1 MSAPTADVLGSYLSE
16 VLGTAVT
23 VSTPRRVAMG
33 QSRAMYIV
41 DADYDG
47 GTHRTILR
55 VEQGGFLGS
64 DSTTEVPVMQAL
76 HRANYPV
83 AEVVAYE
90 PTGSVIGEPFFLMSF
105 VDGVA
110 TELVSTLDDYIRLLD
125 RLHRYD
131 PAEVGLGFLE
141 QPQLPTGPA
150 NALVDKFERT
160 YRSGLVGEPSPLLE
174 EAIAWL
180 RIHAPATDRVCVVH
194 GDPGPGNYMHL
205 DGHITA
211 VVDWEFTHLGDE
223 YFDWAYLIWMRGKR
237 LMDPDAWTARI
248 RDVAGIDLDP
258 ERLRYW
264 RAVNYLMGACIDQT
278 ATRFYRERVMPAP
291 NLLAISTGVHL
302 SALRRLYDTVLA
314 GRAPTVRLD

>member
-1 MSAPTADVLGSYLSE
+1 MAAPEADVLGAYLSE
-16 VLGTAVT
+16 VLGTPVT
-23 VSTPRRVAMG
+23 VSTPTRVAMG
-33 QSRAMYIV
+33 QSRAMYVI
-41 DADYDG
+41 DADYEG
-47 GTHRTILR
+47 GTHRAILR

-76 HRANYPV
+76 HRAGYPV

-90 PTGSVIGEPFFLMSF
+90 PSGAVIGSPFFVMAF
-105 VDGVA
+105 VEGVA
-110 TELVSTLDDYIRLLD
+110 TELRSTLDDYIRLLD

-131 PAEVGLGFLE
+131 PVEVGLGFLA
-141 QPQLPTGPA
+141 QPALPTGPA
-150 NALVDKFERT
+150 HALVDRFEVT

-194 GDPGPGNYMHL
+194 GDPGPGNYMHH
-205 DGHITA
+205 DGRITA

-223 YFDWAYLIWMRGKR
+223 YFDWAYLIWMRGRR
-237 LMDPDAWTARI
+237 LMDPDAWIARI
-248 RDVAGIDLDP
+248 HDVVGVELDP
-258 ERLRYW
+258 ARLRYW

-278 ATRFYRERVMPAP
+278 AARFYRERLMAAP

-314 GRAPTVRLD
+314 

>member
-1 MSAPTADVLGSYLSE
+1 MAAPRAEDLAPYLSQ
-16 VLGTAVT
+16 VLGTTVT
-23 VSTPRRVAMG
+23 MPMPTRVAMG

-41 DADYDG
+41 DADYEG
-47 GTHRTILR
+47 GSHKLIVR

-76 HRANYPV
+76 HRAGYPI
-83 AEVVAYE
+83 AEVIAYE
-90 PTGSVIGEPFFLMSF
+90 PTGGVIGEPFFVMAF
-105 VDGVA
+105 VEGA
-110 TELVSTLDDYIRLLD
+110 STELPSTLDDYIRLLR
-125 RLHRYD
+125 RLHTYD
-131 PAEVGLGFLE
+131 PQEVGLGFLSS
-141 QPQLPTGPA
+141 PALPTGPA
-150 NALVDKFERT
+150 QAIVDRFDAT
-160 YRSGLVGEPSPLLE
+160 YRSGLIGEPSPLIE

-180 RIHAPATDRVCVVH
+180 RIHAPATERVCVVH

-205 DGHITA
+205 DGRITA

-237 LMDPDAWTARI
+237 LMTPEQWIERI
-248 RDVAGIDLDP
+248 RDVAGVDLDP

-278 ATRFYRERVMPAP
+278 AAKFYRDRVMPAP
-291 NLLAISTGVHL
+291 NLLAIATGVHL

-314 GRAPTVRLD
+314 

>member
-1 MSAPTADVLGSYLSE
+1 MSAPQADALGPYLSE
-16 VLGTAVT
+16 VLGTTVT
-23 VSTPRRVAMG
+23 VSPPTRVAMG

-41 DADYDG
+41 DAQYDG
-47 GTHRTILR
+47 GSHRTILR

-76 HRANYPV
+76 YRAGYPV
-83 AEVVAYE
+83 AEIVAYE
-90 PTGSVIGEPFFLMSF
+90 PSGSVIGEPFFVMAF
-105 VDGVA
+105 VEGVA
-110 TELVSTLDDYIRLLD
+110 TELPSTLDDYIRLLAQ
-125 RLHRYD
+125 LHSYD
-131 PAEVGLGFLE
+131 PAAVGLDFFV
-141 QPQLPTGPA
+141 QPELPTGPA
-150 NALVDKFERT
+150 HALVDRFDAT

-180 RIHAPATDRVCVVH
+180 RIHAPASDRVCVVH

-205 DGHITA
+205 DGQITA

-237 LMDPDAWTARI
+237 LMDPDAWIARI
-248 RDVAGIDLDP
+248 RDVAGVELDR

-264 RAVNYLMGACIDQT
+264 QAVTYLMGACIDQT
-278 ATRFYRERVMPAP
+278 ATRFYRERLMPAP

-314 GRAPTVRLD
+314 D

>member
-1 MSAPTADVLGSYLSE
+1 MSAPSAE
-16 VLGTAVT
+16 VLGPYLSRILGTEVT

-41 DADYDG
+41 DADYAG

-76 HRANYPV
+76 HRAGYPV
-83 AEVVAYE
+83 AEVLAYE
-90 PTGSVIGEPFFLMSF
+90 PTGAVIGEPFFVMAF

-110 TELVSTLDDYIRLLD
+110 TELPSTLDDYIRLLA
-125 RLHRYD
+125 RLHALD
-131 PAEVGLGFLE
+131 PHDVGLDVLAL
-141 QPQLPTGPA
+141 PVLPTGPA
-150 NALVDKFERT
+150 HALVDRFEAT

-180 RIHAPATDRVCVVH
+180 RIHAPATDRVCLVH
-194 GDPGPGNYMHL
+194 GDPGPGNYMHH
-205 DGHITA
+205 DGRITA

-237 LMDPDAWTARI
+237 LMTPEAWVDRI
-248 RDVAGIDLDP
+248 RDTAGIELDP
-258 ERLRYW
+258 DRLRYW
-264 RAVNYLMGACIDQT
+264 RAVTYLMGACIDQT
-278 ATRFYRERVMPAP
+278 ATRLYRERAMPAP

-314 GRAPTVRLD
+314 